1 MMYRDSFILNLSLVL
16 VVSKREKQSLEHLP
30 KQSVDYIQC

>member
-1 MMYRDSFILNLSLVL
+1 MMYRDSFIVNLSLVL
-16 VVSKREKQSLEHLP
+16 VVSKTEKQSLAHLP